1 MKMNIHSVTL
11 NQDSTTDASTL
22 ICCLREILGELLF
35 FSLDFFLGMRFL
47 SLLKRSIIGGAKH
60 RIASSTW
67 SSNYSRTYTLLF
79 HGTEEVL
86 VQKKPLYYYNF
97 GPTALLIYEIKAR
110 RKEPKKSFSR
120 LVLLVKTIYQT
131 THHFLHSFAQSSSSS
146 TVCVTLGGTKGQLYH
161 DQCGPP
167 CSQLRCKSYRVVL
180 ERSQRNE
187 APPGGLASIG
197 LMVALSQV
205 ICVG

>member
-11 NQDSTTDASTL
+11 NQDTTTDASTL

-110 RKEPKKSFSR
+110 RKEPKKIIFS
-120 LVLLVKTIYQT
+120 
-131 THHFLHSFAQSSSSS
+131 SCSSSENHIPNNTPFS
-146 TVCVTLGGTKGQLYH
+146 TQFCTEQQQQYSLRDFRWHKGAII
-161 DQCGPP
+161 
-167 CSQLRCKSYRVVL
+167 S
-180 ERSQRNE
+180 
-187 APPGGLASIG
+187 
-197 LMVALSQV
+197 
-205 ICVG
+205 